1 MTFLLDLIQ
10 LICQVLTLAILIRIV
25 VSWVSSG
32 PNMLTKMLD
41 QITEPMLAPLRRFIP
56 RVGTIDF
63 TPLVAV
69 IILQLIAYLA
79 FLLTS

>member
-10 LICQVLTLAILIRIV
+10 LICQVFTLAILIRIV
-25 VSWVSSG
+25 VSWVSTG

-41 QITEPMLAPLRRFIP
+41 QITEPMLAPLRRIIP

-79 FLLTS
+79 FLLTP